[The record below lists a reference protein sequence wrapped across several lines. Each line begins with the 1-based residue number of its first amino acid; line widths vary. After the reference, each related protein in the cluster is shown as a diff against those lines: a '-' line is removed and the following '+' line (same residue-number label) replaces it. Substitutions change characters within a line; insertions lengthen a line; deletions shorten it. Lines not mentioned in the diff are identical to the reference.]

1 MKKKQGKLNRVLAR
15 NVRRRRRSLGI
26 TQMQLACIL
35 KVTQPR
41 IAELERED
49 TGNPGLRT
57 VEGLAAALGTSVRR
71 LLEDSEEPEDSAA

>member
-1 MKKKQGKLNRVLAR
+1 MKKKQGRLNRVLAR
-15 NVRRRRRSLGI
+15 NVRRRRESLGI

-41 IAELERED
+41 VAELERED

-57 VEGLAAALGTSVRR
+57 VERLAATLGMSVRL
-71 LLEDSEEPEDSAA
+71 LLEDSEEPENPAA